1 MSDKLT
7 PQVAIRALIQG
18 VVVAQKR
25 GAYNLEE
32 AETLSRAVK
41 SLTAPAQTQTPAQ
54 TQAPAQIPAQAPT
67 QQNISMNVEE
77 V

>member
-41 SLTAPAQTQTPAQ
+41 SLTAPAQSNTPEQTPA
-54 TQAPAQIPAQAPT
+54 PAPT
-67 QQNISMNVEE
+67 QQNVSMNVEE

>member
-7 PQVAIRALIQG
+7 LQVAIRALIQG

-25 GAYNLEE
+25 GAYNLDE

-41 SLTAPAQTQTPAQ
+41 SLTAPAQTQAQ
-54 TQAPAQIPAQAPT
+54 TQAQTPAPT
-67 QQNISMNVEE
+67 QQNVSMNVEE